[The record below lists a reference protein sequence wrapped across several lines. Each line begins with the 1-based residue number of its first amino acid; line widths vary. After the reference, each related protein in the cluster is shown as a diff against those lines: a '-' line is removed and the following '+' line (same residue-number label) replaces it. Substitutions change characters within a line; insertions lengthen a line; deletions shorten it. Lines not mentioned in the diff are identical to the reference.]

1 MTNKKANS
9 SAALSNTISSFTQ
22 SATKAFHDLQAE
34 VRTEVTRAEAEAS
47 RIRTERDQ
55 ALKALQDSKK
65 ELQKHKEEILV
76 CKASLKEA
84 DLIIKQHVDEFTI
97 LQRETNQWRDR
108 AKNWQEHFLRVEEER
123 CSLASRVD
131 ELEAERLAPPVAL
144 NPSKT
149 IPSASTIQQPPTYHS
164 AVPSPSQISREH
176 QQARPSAKVN
186 KRKAPSQSELP
197 PYTETAQTPRTI
209 KTAAAATS
217 TPTSTIDRSKRSKQ
231 TGSSSSRPKKASS
244 SAEVVE
250 VPTIP
255 QEPKQILIR
264 RVHAV
269 VEVKREEDSDED
281 VISATPPESLEVNT
295 PRRSRSARRI
305 RQIIDDDDY
314 VPDGRS
320 PGIESVEDDNDE
332 LMIAAGDDLSFDV
345 GSPSVITRA
354 STSIKTPNK
363 RRKLNTTSSKT
374 KRKT

>member
-1 MTNKKANS
+1 M
-9 SAALSNTISSFTQ
+9 
-22 SATKAFHDLQAE
+22 
-34 VRTEVTRAEAEAS
+34 
-47 RIRTERDQ
+47 
-55 ALKALQDSKK
+55 
-65 ELQKHKEEILV
+65 
-76 CKASLKEA
+76 
-84 DLIIKQHVDEFTI
+84 
-97 LQRETNQWRDR
+97 
-108 AKNWQEHFLRVEEER
+108 
-123 CSLASRVD
+123 
-131 ELEAERLAPPVAL
+131 
-144 NPSKT
+144 
-149 IPSASTIQQPPTYHS
+149 
-164 AVPSPSQISREH
+164 
-176 QQARPSAKVN
+176 N

-217 TPTSTIDRSKRSKQ
+217 TPTSTIDHSKRSKQ

-332 LMIAAGDDLSFDV
+332 LMIAAGV
-345 GSPSVITRA
+345 
-354 STSIKTPNK
+354 
-363 RRKLNTTSSKT
+363 
-374 KRKT
+374 